1 VQRVIVEISVAV
13 IAVASVVAA
22 AAGLPALLQV
32 RRTAARA
39 ETLLVELE
47 RTLPALVVEA
57 RAVTARADRTLA
69 AMDGI
74 LETMARMDRLS
85 TAVAGSLEGAGA
97 IMRQMAAGA
106 IPTVTNAVGLL
117 AVLREGIE
125 WLWLRRDRRG
135 GPHE

>member
-13 IAVASVVAA
+13 IAVASLAAA

-39 ETLLVELE
+39 ETLLAELE

-69 AMDGI
+69 AMDRI

-125 WLWLRRDRRG
+125 WIWLRRERRG
-135 GPHE
+135 DPHE